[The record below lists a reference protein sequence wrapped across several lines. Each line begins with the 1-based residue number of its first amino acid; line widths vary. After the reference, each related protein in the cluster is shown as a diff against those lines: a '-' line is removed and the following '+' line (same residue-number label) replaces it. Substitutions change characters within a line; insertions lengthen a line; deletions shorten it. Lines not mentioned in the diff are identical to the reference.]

1 MTGWV
6 LLSYLALWSA
16 TSSIDQIVLPL
27 VGFFALALIRSLIVV
42 FGGRYTTRL
51 TLDFMDQLRTKSTS
65 HLFTQPQDTAQKP
78 DFSRFIQFH
87 SDEINAVQSGL
98 LRRTPAILDLIWVS
112 TIGLGSMTA
121 FSISTQSLPLSVTLF
136 ALTATELI
144 CLLHLLKQYPSNPM
158 SEILEE
164 ILVSDQSQ
172 REEPVENATE
182 DDSPK
187 LSALGRIKEFRW
199 TDCEVSLGEDLQVT
213 FPWGI
218 ASVGKLTVIK
228 GEAQQAKKAVAESI
242 MGVHPLLQ
250 GRIFVD
256 SSKGVYRLEEIDE
269 NYLRSLFSWVKQSPG
284 FTPGTV
290 EENLRLIKQ
299 RANRQRLGEVLA
311 EVGLDEVALP
321 EGLKTVIGS
330 KGQGMSHSTL
340 MRLAI
345 ARAILKDAPIVIAE
359 DAPVSDDSE
368 ISDWFNGTLK
378 NMARAGKAVI
388 CISENPELHR
398 LADRTITIDSEEF
411 EPKFIL
417 EAAQ

>member
-1 MTGWV
+1 MTGWI

-16 TSSIDQIVLPL
+16 TSSIDELILPL
-27 VGFFALALIRSLIVV
+27 IGFSVLALTRSLVV
-42 FGGRYTTRL
+42 VLSDRYSTRNM
-51 TLDFMDQLRTKSTS
+51 LDFVDQLRSKSATN
-65 HLFTQPQDTAQKP
+65 LFTQPEGNAQRP

-87 SDEINAVQSGL
+87 SEEISMVQSGL
-98 LRRTPAILDLIWVS
+98 LRRTPALLDLIWLS
-112 TIGLGSMTA
+112 IIGLISITA
-121 FSISTQSLPLSVTLF
+121 LSISTKSLPLSLTLF
-136 ALTATELI
+136 ALTTLELTW
-144 CLLHLLKQYPSNPM
+144 LLRHLKRYPSSPL
-158 SEILEE
+158 SETFEE
-164 ILVSDQSQ
+164 ILTSDQTQ
-172 REEPVENATE
+172 REKPVESPAE
-182 DDSPK
+182 EDSPK

-199 TDCEVSLGEDLQVT
+199 TDCEVSLDEDLQVT

-228 GEAQQAKKAVAESI
+228 GEAKQAKKAVAESI

-330 KGQGMSHSTL
+330 KGQGLSQSTL
-340 MRLAI
+340 MRLAV

-359 DAPVSDDSE
+359 DAPVTDDSE

-388 CISENPELHR
+388 CISENPELHK
-398 LADRTITIDSEEF
+398 LADRIITIDSEEF